1 MQYHC
6 VAVVHGQQENV
17 PVLLEMVSWGLM
29 QIVCLCEPSDGGYV
43 GQSGSMC
50 VLHVKCN

>member
-1 MQYHC
+1 MQYLC
-6 VAVVHGQQENV
+6 VVVVHGRQEKHSGFIRDGFV
-17 PVLLEMVSWGLM
+17 GLM
-29 QIVCLCEPSDGGYV
+29 QIVCLCEPTDGGYV